1 VNYSRLL
8 TQSYTFKGGLRQ
20 GFKKCALVLI
30 LLCDLL
36 GLDSQLAELRHMRM
50 NVTRFFA
57 VNANALIMVPTTILV
72 PIGKVLS
79 LKAFVM

>member
-1 VNYSRLL
+1 
-8 TQSYTFKGGLRQ
+8 
-20 GFKKCALVLI
+20 
-30 LLCDLL
+30 
-36 GLDSQLAELRHMRM
+36 MRM